1 MWRPAFLQVNQ
12 FNFLPWIYFIIMLNN
27 KNKQLKNYTATKL
40 YLLSLILIIAAS
52 AILSACHY
60 EKLGFSGVEESK
72 NMQESIEEDNAAD
85 FLFTEQYFFEL
96 KSKQADKNP
105 LSDLNIRK
113 AIFYAIDRKRVT
125 EELFAEYGTVLNSVF
140 NPGSKY
146 YYPAWDIYSYNPV
159 KAKEYLK
166 TAGYDIGNPLY
177 LTIGAGADS
186 PSRQVIEEIIKEN
199 LDDIGIKVWIS
210 NKESREWYVDYVK
223 TGNYELGLWAIY
235 TPDFSSLVNYFSSD
249 KIPPME
255 SDTNKNCNNYYWYS
269 NKDFETLLNKILSEN
284 PASIDNND
292 SSRLQ
297 SMLAESAFILPL
309 YSRIFC
315 VAYNK
320 KISGI
325 DIDENTGSF
334 LKNIAEMDILSEE
347 DSNKDNA
354 ESDDSVE
361 GIHKSLIVGYQ
372 QEPYLLNPFIPDNI
386 YRDQINGLIL
396 GGLWQKKDY
405 GQHEPLLV
413 ESIETGNG
421 DDTGKDDIKL
431 SLKAKI
437 KLKNGIYW
445 QDGTPI
451 TAYDVAASINAIK
464 SDEKIS
470 YVWAD
475 YSNIT
480 SCEAVDEKE
489 FTVTFKQYNANW
501 KDQFSIIFP
510 ESMLEDKKISD
521 LFAENIFGSGPF
533 ILKEWVKGGHI
544 IVQSNPYY
552 VGKKPEIDAIK
563 FIFNSDMNYLISMLN
578 EGNIDILNIPADL
591 NLMHSI
597 EEDEDLALIVKPGNL
612 WEHLAIGLKP
622 RQE

>member
-1 MWRPAFLQVNQ
+1 
-12 FNFLPWIYFIIMLNN
+12 MLDDN
-27 KNKQLKNYTATKL
+27 KELKKFTASKF
-40 YLLSLILIIAAS
+40 YLLFLILAITAS
-52 AILSACHY
+52 AILSACQY
-60 EKLGFSGVEESK
+60 EKLGYSGIEGFQ
-72 NMQESIEEDNAAD
+72 NTQESVEEDNSAD
-85 FLFTEQYFFEL
+85 YLFTEQYFFEL
-96 KSKQADKNP
+96 KNKQADKNP

-113 AIFYAIDRKRVT
+113 AIFYAIDRKRIS

-146 YYPAWDIYSYNPV
+146 YYPAWDIYSYNPA

-166 TAGYDIGNPLY
+166 TAGYDIGQPLY
-177 LTIGAGADS
+177 LTIGAGAES

-199 LDDIGIKVWIS
+199 LDAIGIKVWIS

-223 TGNYELGLWAIY
+223 KGDYELGLWAIY
-235 TPDFSSLVNYFSSD
+235 TPDFYSLVNYFSSD

-284 PASIDNND
+284 PAFIDNND
-292 SSRLQ
+292 AGRLQ
-297 SMLAESAFILPL
+297 SILAESAFILPL

-325 DIDENTGSF
+325 DIDEDNGSF
-334 LKNIAEMDILSEE
+334 LKNITEMDIASEE
-347 DSNKDNA
+347 GSKKDNA
-354 ESDDSVE
+354 EDNDGVE
-361 GIHKSLIVGYQ
+361 GIQKSLIAGYQ

-386 YRDQINGLIL
+386 YRDHINGLIL
-396 GGLWQKKDY
+396 CGLWQKKDY
-405 GQHEPLLV
+405 GHYEPLLV
-413 ESIETGNG
+413 EGIETG
-421 DDTGKDDIKL
+421 DDTGKDDIRL

-437 KLKNGIYW
+437 RLKNEIYW

-470 YVWAD
+470 YMWAD

-480 SCEAVDEKE
+480 SCEAIDEKE
-489 FTVTFKQYNANW
+489 FSVTFKQYNANW
-501 KDQFSIIFP
+501 EDQFSILFP
-510 ESMLEDKKISD
+510 ESMLKDKKISE

-533 ILKEWVKGGHI
+533 ILKEWVKGNHI
-544 IVQSNPYY
+544 IVHSNPHY

-591 NLMHSI
+591 NLLQSI
-597 EEDEDLALIVKPGNL
+597 EGDKDLALIVKPGNL